1 MNINKLLKSLLQA
14 GVYLVDQSQRT
25 AEDVSERVKAG
36 ATDLGDRFKGENH
49 TLRYVLTFAAG
60 VGVGLGAGMFLAP
73 DSGDKT
79 RRAVVDKVTAV
90 GEKIKN
96 RSSES
101 RDFATGT

>member
-36 ATDLGDRFKGENH
+36 ATDLGDRFKGGNH
-49 TLRYVLTFAAG
+49 TPRYVLTFAAG

-73 DSGDKT
+73 DSG
-79 RRAVVDKVTAV
+79 RAVVDKVTAV